1 MNYFIKYIFLSVAVY
16 TSAIGPEI
24 QYMFGCFD
32 SGDFQV
38 VMEVDGDEVF
48 YVDFKKKEAMWTV
61 PHFTNFK
68 YAKFRQLVHQYSEL
82 SRMYCHTNLIQER
95 HWTAS
100 FPTNLKAPGSTIY
113 PKEKIELESEN
124 TLICFV
130 NDFFPPSINVKWTKN
145 NVELTEGSL
154 GRYHPNKDGTF
165 FQVSTLTFT
174 PQDGDV
180 YACTVEHPALES
192 PRTRFWEV
200 EVNES
205 SAGPAVFCGVGLT
218 LGLLGVAT
226 GTFLLVKQPQSNQG
240 A

>member
-1 MNYFIKYIFLSVAVY
+1 
-16 TSAIGPEI
+16 
-24 QYMFGCFD
+24 MFGCFD

-61 PHFTNFK
+61 PHFQNFK
-68 YAKFRQLVHQYSEL
+68 YAKFRQLVYQYSEL
-82 SRMYCHTNLIQER
+82 SRTFCHTNLIQER
-95 HWTAS
+95 NWAAS
-100 FPTNLKAPGSTIY
+100 FPPNLKAPGSTIGKKEKEK

-205 SAGPAVFCGVGLT
+205 SACPAVFCGVGLT
-218 LGLLGVAT
+218 LGLLGVAA

>member
-1 MNYFIKYIFLSVAVY
+1 MNYFIKYIILSVAVY

-32 SGDFQV
+32 S
-38 VMEVDGDEVF
+38 
-48 YVDFKKKEAMWTV
+48 
-61 PHFTNFK
+61 
-68 YAKFRQLVHQYSEL
+68 
-82 SRMYCHTNLIQER
+82 
-95 HWTAS
+95 
-100 FPTNLKAPGSTIY
+100 APGSTIY
-113 PKEKIELESEN
+113 PKEKIELGSEN

-154 GRYHPNKDGTF
+154 GRYHLNKDGTF

-218 LGLLGVAT
+218 LGLLGVAA